1 MMAETERELD
11 AVSRRFPSLQR
22 GCAAFDA
29 PPRRAP
35 ARPPAVSKAAMASNP
50 TLQLE
55 HSRLVEELRASRLR
69 VVQAAECERRRLER
83 DLHDGAQQ
91 LLVEIQVRLGFA
103 RSLVD
108 RADLASELDALQ
120 ETAEAALDELRTLA
134 RGIYPSTL
142 RDLGPAAALRALAQR
157 SPVPIRV
164 VDEGIGRASA
174 AIEAAI
180 YFCARE
186 AIQNATKHAGP
197 RATVTTTL
205 GRRHGAVDLTVS
217 DDGVGLSPDAASTG
231 TGIRGMHD
239 RIEAVGGRLDIFS
252 EPGRGTCVRAT
263 IPHEED
269 AVAGHRAGIFTTAGV
284 SLASDRAMGPVSV
297 LRQVACVE
305 PAY

>member
-22 GCAAFDA
+22 GCAAVDA

-35 ARPPAVSKAAMASNP
+35 ARPAAVSKAATASNP
-50 TLQLE
+50 TVRLE

-69 VVQAAECERRRLER
+69 VVQAAERERRRLEQ

-91 LLVEIQVRLGFA
+91 LLVEIQVRLGYA
-103 RSLVD
+103 RALVD

-142 RDLGPAAALRALAQR
+142 RDLGPAAALRTLAQR

-164 VDEGIGRASA
+164 IDEGVGRASA

-197 RATVTTTL
+197 SASVTTTL
-205 GRRHGAVDLTVS
+205 ARRRGAIDLRVS
-217 DDGVGLSPDAASTG
+217 DNGVGISPSAASTG

-239 RIEAVGGRLDIFS
+239 RIEAVGGRLEILS
-252 EPGRGTCVRAT
+252 EPGLGTCIRAT
-263 IPHEED
+263 IPHED
-269 AVAGHRAGIFTTAGV
+269 APAALAV
-284 SLASDRAMGPVSV
+284 SQTLA
-297 LRQVACVE
+297 
-305 PAY
+305 PAFG